1 MNPTGAGP
9 ECEAILIVAG
19 QDGDDGARIAAT
31 LLDSLLNVPDRER
44 ESIAS
49 TLGRIMNI
57 YTSTAA
63 LRSGVNPNFSM
74 CTSLFAAATRCTSP
88 PRWTGNA
95 TTPR

>member
-1 MNPTGAGP
+1 M
-9 ECEAILIVAG
+9 AG

-31 LLDSLLNVPDRER
+31 LLDSLLNVPDREW

-57 YTSTAA
+57 YTSSAA
-63 LRSGVNPNFSM
+63 LRSGINPNFDVHQFVRSGD
-74 CTSLFAAATRCTSP
+74 TVYITASVD
-88 PRWTGNA
+88 GNA